1 MIINI
6 KATQFITRKSASYND
21 LIGFPQNLHD
31 ILTVYCLILSEIKF
45 FAREMFYH
53 DLYNYSQLL
62 MSQALIHSLTSKT
75 SYDNNPRRKRSGP
88 GGPPGLQI
96 RYAGPNLLPINTLTN

>member
-53 DLYNYSQLL
+53 DLYNYSRASCK
-62 MSQALIHSLTSKT
+62 MIHSAPGIYYSKA
-75 SYDNNPRRKRSGP
+75 NF
-88 GGPPGLQI
+88 
-96 RYAGPNLLPINTLTN
+96 A